1 MQKEGKMS
9 DRPKHKFVLP
19 KCGDAQR
26 LVETLGYEV
35 NYLWEKVNQLEDKI
49 DELTKAKPV
58 ETKPSF
64 NRAAL

>member
-9 DRPKHKFVLP
+9 DRPKHNFKLP